1 MLEETNDNL
10 LEADGRGADDS
21 QDVIVAE
28 NQEIL
33 AENQEEM
40 ESVLEE
46 EIPITEVA
54 EVTIEADV
62 AENPA
67 EEVAVL
73 TETLTEEE
81 IEVAAE
87 TEALVDE
94 TVEAIAETETEFS
107 NAEIKA
113 EPIAEQAET
122 ESALAQAAIETS
134 VAEAETESPV
144 EQSETE
150 ISSAETESFVEQ
162 AEAESLI
169 ADAETESPVVET
181 ETTTPEA
188 VETVAEIETVPEMA
202 ENETEENTIELT
214 DEKVADDELVSE
226 NLNQSAI
233 SAIEEVNAEESED
246 ETLKD
251 RHDIPMLDYDTLSM
265 EQLVDELGTL
275 VVVEK
280 LMSVK
285 DHVEELKKSFLSK
298 YHHFIDE
305 KKEEFLADAENTATE
320 TKEDFHY
327 HFPLKVK
334 FDQLYSQYRDKKNT
348 HFQSLQ
354 NNLKANLENRLTIV
368 EELKNLIHSQENMT
382 VTLKKFNDIR
392 DRWKVAGSIPKD
404 KYNHVWNNYHFHLEN
419 FYDILHLD
427 REIRDLDFKHNLVQK
442 LKIIER
448 VEELVNEEDINKAFR
463 ELQDLHRIWKEDI
476 GPVSRESR
484 EEIWNKFSELTKQM
498 HDKREELFEKL
509 REGETANLEK
519 KKEIIA
525 QIEVLAQE
533 KVNSHSA
540 WLAQIVKVEA
550 LRDLFFNAGK
560 VPSEVTDQTWNNF
573 KNAVRSFNVLKNS
586 FYKDIKKD
594 QNDNLSKKQALVAK
608 ANELKESTDFA
619 VSTPIFKQI
628 QDEWKTIGH
637 VPRKFSDKLWGEF
650 RGACNEYFEKLKE
663 QKSEENAEEI
673 AAFESKKTYLETI
686 KGFELIG
693 EHKADLDAIKSHIET
708 WKSFGKVPFARRHI
722 EGKFNKILDTLF
734 EKLSSSKKDNEL
746 VRYANRLDNLTGS
759 DNSRKLDNEKVF
771 IMRKIDEVQS
781 NLFQLENNIQFFGRA
796 KADNPMVKEVMDNI
810 EKQKEELATWKEKL
824 KQIRSLK
831 TE

>member
-1 MLEETNDNL
+1 MLEEKNDNL
-10 LEADGRGADDS
+10 LEADGSVADES
-21 QDVIVAE
+21 QEVTVAE

-33 AENQEEM
+33 GENQEEM
-40 ESVLEE
+40 EPVLETETPVEEVAAEVETETSVDEVVAEVEIETPVEE
-46 EIPITEVA
+46 EILA
-54 EVTIEADV
+54 
-62 AENPA
+62 
-67 EEVAVL
+67 L
-73 TETLTEEE
+73 TEPLTEDE

-87 TEALVDE
+87 KEALVEE
-94 TVEAIAETETEFS
+94 TVEIA
-107 NAEIKA
+107 AE
-113 EPIAEQAET
+113 
-122 ESALAQAAIETS
+122 
-134 VAEAETESPV
+134 
-144 EQSETE
+144 
-150 ISSAETESFVEQ
+150 
-162 AEAESLI
+162 
-169 ADAETESPVVET
+169 VET
-181 ETTTPEA
+181 ETPIEVAAEPETIT
-188 VETVAEIETVPEMA
+188 EVAENIA
-202 ENETEENTIELT
+202 EENTIELT
-214 DEKVADDELVSE
+214 DKQVADDTIVIESDS
-226 NLNQSAI
+226 QSVI
-233 SAIEEVNAEESED
+233 NAIEEVNAEESED

-265 EQLVDELGTL
+265 EQLIDELGEL

-298 YHHFIDE
+298 YYHFIDE
-305 KKEEFLADAENTATE
+305 KKEEFHAENPDTT
-320 TKEDFHY
+320 EDFHY

-334 FDQLYSQYRDKKNT
+334 FDQLYSQYRDKKNN

-354 NNLKANLENRLTIV
+354 NNLKANLENRLAIV
-368 EELKNLIHSQENMT
+368 DELKNLIHSQDSIP

-392 DRWKVAGSIPKD
+392 DRWKVAGPIPKD

-448 VEELVNEEDINKAFR
+448 VEELVKEEDINKAFR

-484 EEIWNKFSELTKQM
+484 EEIWIKFSELTKQM
-498 HDKREELFEKL
+498 HDKREGLFEKL
-509 REGETANLEK
+509 REVETANLEK

-533 KVNSHSA
+533 KVNSHAA
-540 WLAQIVKVEA
+540 WLGQIEKVEA
-550 LRDLFFNAGK
+550 LRNLFFGAGK
-560 VPSEVTDQTWNNF
+560 VPPEVTDQTWTEF

-594 QNDNLSKKQALVAK
+594 QNDNLSKKQALIAK
-608 ANELKESTDFA
+608 ANELKDNTDFGA
-619 VSTPIFKQI
+619 TTPLFKQI
-628 QDEWKTIGH
+628 QEEWKTIGH
-637 VPRKFSDKLWGEF
+637 VPRKFSDKLWAEF

-663 QKSEENAEEI
+663 QKSEANAEEI
-673 AAFESKKTYLETI
+673 EAFEKKKAYLETI

-693 EHKADLDAIKSHIET
+693 EHKADLDSIKAHIET

-722 EGKFNKILDTLF
+722 EGKFNKILDALF

-746 VRYANRLDNLTGS
+746 VRYANRLDNLSGAENT
-759 DNSRKLDNEKVF
+759 RKLDNEKVF
-771 IMRKIDEVQS
+771 IMRKIEEVQS

-824 KQIRSLK
+824 KQLRSIK
-831 TE
+831 SE